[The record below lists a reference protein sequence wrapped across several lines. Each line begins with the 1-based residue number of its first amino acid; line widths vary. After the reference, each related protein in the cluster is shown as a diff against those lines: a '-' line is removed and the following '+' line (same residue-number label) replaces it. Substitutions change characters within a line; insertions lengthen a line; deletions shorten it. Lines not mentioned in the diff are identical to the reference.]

1 MCGEDDRNSRRHPII
16 YSAAIR
22 MSDETVLTT
31 CQRKTLEYG
40 CTVDAVIQFASLL
53 SQKVKK
59 NIHPIIL
66 VQADNFG
73 WLYPPFATALAF
85 LSEYG
90 YGECIVL
97 TMKRCTNNE
106 VQLDRVSIKD
116 LAPYSP
122 NMGDLWK
129 SKE

>member
-1 MCGEDDRNSRRHPII
+1 
-16 YSAAIR
+16 
-22 MSDETVLTT
+22 MSDETVFTA

-59 NIHPIIL
+59 NIHPVIL

-73 WLYPPFATALAF
+73 WSYPPFATALAF

-97 TMKRCTNNE
+97 TMKK
-106 VQLDRVSIKD
+106 I
-116 LAPYSP
+116 Y
-122 NMGDLWK
+122 
-129 SKE
+129 